1 LSKSVFLAYTYS
13 RLLLHFMSLA
23 GGRLRALP
31 DPNQI
36 ISDGRIGGGDMT
48 GPIKRAVFSGAIVLA
63 SIVAAWPAG
72 VGAARASQA
81 ISLAAATAATVA
93 TAGAADS
100 YAATRYPIVLVHG
113 LTGTDR
119 YANVLD
125 YWYGIPRDLQSHGA
139 AVYVANLSGFQSDL
153 GPNGR
158 GEQLLGFVKEVL
170 VATGAQKVN
179 LLGHS
184 QGGLSARYVAA
195 VAPELVASVTTIG
208 TPHHGSE
215 FADFVQGA
223 MRKDPT
229 GLAQPAIAQL
239 ANVLGVLLSS
249 NRNTNQNALAALHE
263 LTSAGVASF
272 NAAVPS
278 AGLGAPGSCT
288 TGAATETVGGY
299 THYLYSWAGTAIE
312 PKGSLFGVRGAKDT
326 SVSGALDPA
335 LFADPGTLALLGTGT
350 IMANRNA
357 VPNDGLVSLC
367 SALYG
372 NVLGTHYHWNHL
384 DEINQLFGLMGQ
396 NAEDPVAV
404 IRTHANRLKLQ
415 GL

>member
-1 LSKSVFLAYTYS
+1 
-13 RLLLHFMSLA
+13 
-23 GGRLRALP
+23 
-31 DPNQI
+31 
-36 ISDGRIGGGDMT
+36 MT

-81 ISLAAATAATVA
+81 LSLAAATAATVA

-215 FADFVQGA
+215 FADFVQDA

-288 TGAATETVGGY
+288 TGAATAIRGQARPSSRRGLSSGCAARKTRACPVRSIP
-299 THYLYSWAGTAIE
+299 LCSRIRARWRSWAPARSWPTATRC
-312 PKGSLFGVRGAKDT
+312 PTTDSSRCAVRSMAT
-326 SVSGALDPA
+326 CSAR
-335 LFADPGTLALLGTGT
+335 TITGT
-350 IMANRNA
+350 ISTKSTN
-357 VPNDGLVSLC
+357 C
-367 SALYG
+367 S
-372 NVLGTHYHWNHL
+372 V
-384 DEINQLFGLMGQ
+384 
-396 NAEDPVAV
+396 
-404 IRTHANRLKLQ
+404 
-415 GL
+415 

>member
-1 LSKSVFLAYTYS
+1 
-13 RLLLHFMSLA
+13 MA
-23 GGRLRALP
+23 GLIKEAAL
-31 DPNQI
+31 
-36 ISDGRIGGGDMT
+36 
-48 GPIKRAVFSGAIVLA
+48 SGAFALA
-63 SIVAAWPAG
+63 SIVAIWAAD
-72 VGAARASQA
+72 VGATRASQP
-81 ISLAAATAATVA
+81 ISPVTATAAAVA
-93 TAGAADS
+93 TTAAADT
-100 YAATRYPIVLVHG
+100 YAATRYPIVLAHG

-153 GPNGR
+153 GPGGR
-158 GEQLLGFVKEVL
+158 GEQLLAFVKQVL
-170 VATGAQKVN
+170 AATGAQKVN
-179 LLGHS
+179 LIGHS

-215 FADFVQGA
+215 FADFVQSTMA
-223 MRKDPT
+223 KDPT
-229 GLAQPAIAQL
+229 GLSQPAIAEL
-239 ANVLGVLLSS
+239 ANVLGALLSS
-249 NRNTNQNALAALHE
+249 NHNTNQNALAALQA
-263 LTSAGVASF
+263 LTTSGVSAF

-288 TGAATETVGGY
+288 TGAATESVGGY
-299 THYLYSWAGTAIE
+299 THYLYSWAGTAIQ

-326 SVSGALDPA
+326 SLSGPLDPA
-335 LFADPGTLALLGTGT
+335 LFADPATLALFGTGT
-350 IMANRNA
+350 VMVNRNTG
-357 VPNDGLVSLC
+357 PNDGLVSLC

-372 NVLGTHYHWNHL
+372 NVLSTSYHWNHL
-384 DEINQLFGLMGQ
+384 DEINQLFGLLGQ
-396 NAEDPVAV
+396 NAEDPIAV